1 MEQTGRRAKPREET
15 KQVTIK
21 DIARMSGYSVG
32 TVSRVLNG
40 SPNVSEDARQRVE
53 AVVKAND
60 FHLNSNAKH
69 LRQQTNTGIAVIIK
83 GTQNM
88 LFASIVEQ
96 LQGLIRDRGYACL
109 IYYIDED
116 DNEVELA
123 VQVCRERHPQGILF
137 LGSTLEDFRRQ
148 FEGITIP
155 CVLVT
160 NSAAGLGFSN
170 LSSVSTDDD
179 AAAEQAVEYLIA
191 LGHRNIGVL
200 GGKID
205 LSNAAATRYRGCL
218 RAFTAH
224 DIPFDPR
231 RQLIEA
237 RFALDSGYDAMN
249 ELLDKAPDITA
260 VFAMSDIMAVG
271 ALRAIRDRGL
281 RVPEDISVMG
291 YDGIDLGRYLDP
303 QLTTIRQY
311 RDTIARRSLEIL
323 LDGMEGKPAVHEV
336 VPFSLIPGESVR
348 KI

>member
-1 MEQTGRRAKPREET
+1 M
-15 KQVTIK
+15 TIK
-21 DIARMSGYSVG
+21 DIARLSGYSVG

-40 SPNVSEDARQRVE
+40 SPNVSEEARQQVE
-53 AVVKAND
+53 AVVKANGYR
-60 FHLNSNAKH
+60 LNTNAKH
-69 LRQQTNTGIAVIIK
+69 LRQQTNTGIAVIVK
-83 GTQNM
+83 GSQNM

-148 FEGITIP
+148 FGAISIP

-160 NSAAGLGFSN
+160 NSASALGFPN
-170 LSSVSTDDD
+170 LSSVSTDD
-179 AAAEQAVEYLIA
+179 AAGAELAVDYLIS
-191 LGHRNIGVL
+191 LGHRKIGIL
-200 GGKID
+200 AGKLDI
-205 LSNAAATRYRGCL
+205 SNAASARYQGCL
-218 RAFTAH
+218 RALDAH
-224 DIPFDPR
+224 GIDFVPQ

-237 RFALDSGYDAMN
+237 RFALDSGYQAMN
-249 ELLDKAPDITA
+249 ELLDRAPEITA

-271 ALRAIRDRGL
+271 AVRAIRDRRL
-281 RVPEDISVMG
+281 RVPEDISIVG

-311 RDTIARRSLEIL
+311 RDTIASRSLEIL
-323 LDGMEGKPAVHEV
+323 LDGMAGKPAVHEEI
-336 VPFSLIPGESVR
+336 PFDLIPGGSVR

>member
-1 MEQTGRRAKPREET
+1 MDQTERRAKPREET

-40 SPNVSEDARQRVE
+40 SPNVSEDARRRVE

-205 LSNAAATRYRGCL
+205 LSNAAATRYRG
-218 RAFTAH
+218 F
-224 DIPFDPR
+224 
-231 RQLIEA
+231 
-237 RFALDSGYDAMN
+237 
-249 ELLDKAPDITA
+249 
-260 VFAMSDIMAVG
+260 
-271 ALRAIRDRGL
+271 
-281 RVPEDISVMG
+281 
-291 YDGIDLGRYLDP
+291 
-303 QLTTIRQY
+303 
-311 RDTIARRSLEIL
+311 
-323 LDGMEGKPAVHEV
+323 
-336 VPFSLIPGESVR
+336 
-348 KI
+348 

>member
-1 MEQTGRRAKPREET
+1 MDQTERRAKPREET

-69 LRQQTNTGIAVIIK
+69 LRQQTNTGIAVIVK

-123 VQVCRERHPQGILF
+123 VQVCRERHPQGIL
-137 LGSTLEDFRRQ
+137 
-148 FEGITIP
+148 GITIP